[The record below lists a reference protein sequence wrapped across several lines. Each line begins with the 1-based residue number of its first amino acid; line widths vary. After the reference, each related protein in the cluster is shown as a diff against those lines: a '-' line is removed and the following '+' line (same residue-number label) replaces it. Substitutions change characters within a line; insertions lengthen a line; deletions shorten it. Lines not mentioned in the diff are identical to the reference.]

1 MGGNST
7 TGRLTMNYPI
17 IFEGSPETGFSAY
30 VPDLP
35 GCVAAGETLAEARTL
50 IEGAIVMHLK
60 GMRED
65 GESIPKP
72 SIVEF
77 VEVA

>member
-1 MGGNST
+1 MT
-7 TGRLTMNYPI
+7 YPI
-17 IFEGSPETGFSAY
+17 IFEGSDDTGFSAY

-35 GCVAAGETLAEARTL
+35 GCVAAGDTLPEVRAL

-60 GMRED
+60 GMRDD
-65 GESIPKP
+65 GEPIPKP
-72 SIVEF
+72 SHVEF